1 VTARVVGVV
10 KWIVISAFVLGVIV
24 LIASVAAVLRRL
36 SGLRAAIR
44 RARRRQA
51 EATALQH
58 SVESLTETLAGVQE
72 RAGTAQ
78 QRLAAIQAG
87 RGG

>member
-1 VTARVVGVV
+1 VGGVV

-36 SGLRAAIR
+36 SGLRTAVA

-58 SVESLTETLAGVQE
+58 RVESLAETLAAVQE
-72 RAGTAQ
+72 RAGTTQ
-78 QRLAAIQAG
+78 QRLAAIKAV